1 MTTPERAGVIGG
13 ILAVGEICYEFS
25 AVDGFVHKG
34 RGTCLRLWEF

>member
-13 ILAVGEICYEFS
+13 IPALGGVCYEVS
-25 AVDGFVHKG
+25 AMDGFVHKG